1 MSRNDIPTAKDL
13 VFQILR
19 TAQSLEQ
26 KIEGVLAH
34 CRGISNSEYQIL
46 CSLAEAPHNR
56 QTRVAI
62 ARNLYS
68 SPSGITRALKPLE
81 KLGYVVTE
89 KNERDARQSF
99 ACLTDV
105 GRELIADS
113 NAALEELFSEFDQAS
128 LSQRAYGNL
137 LKELARMEKQL

>member
-26 KIEGVLAH
+26 KIEGVLSH

-46 CSLAEAPHNR
+46 CCLAQAPRNR
-56 QTRVAI
+56 LTRVAI
-62 ARNLYS
+62 ARTLYS

-89 KNERDARQSF
+89 KNERDARQSL
-99 ACLTDV
+99 ACLTDG

-113 NAALEELFSEFDQAS
+113 NSALEELFSEFDQAS